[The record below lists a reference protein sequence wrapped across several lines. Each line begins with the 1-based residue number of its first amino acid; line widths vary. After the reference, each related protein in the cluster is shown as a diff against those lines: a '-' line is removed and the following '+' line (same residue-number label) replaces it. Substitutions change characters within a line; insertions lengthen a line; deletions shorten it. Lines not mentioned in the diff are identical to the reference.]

1 MNSNILSVLAGVIG
15 GMEITII
22 IYIVLAIVLFL
33 ILREVACW
41 YWKINE
47 RKNLMEEQNELLKEL
62 IELKKKPNESS
73 QS

>member
-1 MNSNILSVLAGVIG
+1 MNPIVLTVLAGVIG

-22 IYIVLAIVLFL
+22 ICLILAIVLFL

-47 RKNLMEEQNELLKEL
+47 RKALMDEQNKLLKEL
-62 IELKKKPNESS
+62 IELKKKEKEA
-73 QS
+73 

>member
-22 IYIVLAIVLFL
+22 IYIVLAIALFL

-47 RKNLMEEQNELLKEL
+47 RKALMEEQNELLKEL
-62 IELKKKPNESS
+62 IELKKKHEKSI
-73 QS
+73 